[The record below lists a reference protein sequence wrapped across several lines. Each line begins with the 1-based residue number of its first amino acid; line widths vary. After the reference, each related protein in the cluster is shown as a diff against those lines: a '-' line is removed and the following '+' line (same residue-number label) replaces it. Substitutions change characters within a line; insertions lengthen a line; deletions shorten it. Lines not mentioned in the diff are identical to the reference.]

1 MQAPYKSRKSPN
13 KCFATTLFIF
23 RRRAMSKRMFRRM
36 VVLFA
41 LCLAVASI
49 ALADELKL
57 KNGDKLTGSIVKADG
72 KTLTLKT
79 DYAGVITISTD
90 AIAEVISKEP
100 LYVALSD
107 GKTLVGKIA
116 TGSGKY
122 EVETKDAGTASGEMS
137 AVQAIRSPGEQTAYE
152 KMLKPSWFDLWNGGL
167 DFGYS
172 LTTGN
177 TQTNSLALGTNLS
190 RQTRRDKT
198 TLYAAYINAKNKN
211 KGVTE
216 TTANAI
222 RGGGRYEINVSNRT
236 TAFGF
241 ADFEYNQI
249 QLLDLRSV
257 LGGGFGYYAI
267 KNDRA
272 QLQAFGGLS
281 YNKENFS
288 TGLQRNSA
296 EVFVGEDF
304 SLKLSDR
311 AMFKERFQ
319 LFPNMTNRGEYR
331 HTFDSSLTTK
341 LTGWMTWNVTASN
354 RYISNPPPGS
364 KNNDLLLTTGVGVSF
379 TNFNFRK

>member
-1 MQAPYKSRKSPN
+1 
-13 KCFATTLFIF
+13 
-23 RRRAMSKRMFRRM
+23 MSLQLLSGGVMPKRM
-36 VVLFA
+36 LFLA
-41 LCLAVASI
+41 LLCLSLSTV

-57 KNGDKLTGSIVKADG
+57 KNGDRLTGTIIKADA

-79 DYAGVITISTD
+79 DYAGVITVSTD
-90 AIAEVISKEP
+90 AIAEVVSKES
-100 LYVALSD
+100 LYIALSD
-107 GKTLVGKIA
+107 GKTLVGTIA
-116 TGSGKY
+116 TNSGKY
-122 EVETKDAGTASGEMS
+122 EVETKDAGKASGEMS
-137 AVQAIRSPGEQTAYE
+137 AVQAIRSPAEQTSYE
-152 KMLKPSWFDLWNGGL
+152 RMLNPSWFDLWNGGL

-177 TQTNSLALGTNLS
+177 TRTNTLALGANLG

-198 TLYAAYINAKNKN
+198 TLYAAYINAKNNN
-211 KGVTE
+211 KGVSE
-216 TTANAI
+216 TTANAV
-222 RGGGRYEINVSNRT
+222 RGGGRYEINISSRMT
-236 TAFGF
+236 TFGF

-257 LGGGFGYYAI
+257 LGGGLGYYAI
-267 KNDRA
+267 KKDRA
-272 QLQAFGGLS
+272 QLQVFGGGA
-281 YNKENFS
+281 YNRENFS

-304 SLKLSDR
+304 SLRVSDR
-311 AMFKERFQ
+311 VMFKERFQ

-341 LTGWMTWNVTASN
+341 LTSWMTWNVTASN

-364 KNNDLLLTTGVGVSF
+364 KNNDLLLTTGIGVSF

>member
-1 MQAPYKSRKSPN
+1 
-13 KCFATTLFIF
+13 
-23 RRRAMSKRMFRRM
+23 MSKRNLLLAA
-36 VVLFA
+36 V
-41 LCLAVASI
+41 CLLSLSATV
-49 ALADELKL
+49 LADEVKL
-57 KNGDKLTGSIVKADG
+57 KNGDRLTGTIIKADA

-79 DYAGVITISTD
+79 DYAGAVTISTE
-90 AIAEVISKEP
+90 AIAEVVSKEP

-107 GKTLVGKIA
+107 GKTLVGKVA
-116 TGSGKY
+116 TSSGKY
-122 EVETKDAGTASGEMS
+122 EVETKDAGKASGEMS
-137 AVQAIRSPGEQTAYE
+137 AVQAIRSQPEQTAYE
-152 KMLKPSWFDLWNGGL
+152 RMQNPSWLDLWNGGL

-177 TQTNSLALGTNLS
+177 TRTNTLALGSNLS

-222 RGGGRYEINVSNRT
+222 RGGGRYEVSLTNRMA
-236 TAFGF
+236 AFGF
-241 ADFEYNQI
+241 ADLEYNQI

-257 LGGGFGYYAI
+257 LGGGLGYYAV

-272 QLQAFGGLS
+272 QLQIFGGGA
-281 YNKENFS
+281 YNRENFS
-288 TGLQRNSA
+288 TGLKRNSA
-296 EVFVGEDF
+296 EVFAGEEF
-304 SLKLSDR
+304 SLKVSDR
-311 AMFKERFQ
+311 VLFKERFQ
-319 LFPNMTNRGEYR
+319 VFPNMTNRGEYR

-341 LTGWMTWNVTASN
+341 LTGWMTWNVTSSN

-364 KNNDLLLTTGVGVSF
+364 KNNDLLLTTGIGVSF

>member
-1 MQAPYKSRKSPN
+1 MQAPYKSKQSPVTI
-13 KCFATTLFIF
+13 FANIF
-23 RRRAMSKRMFRRM
+23 QEECMSKRNLLLAA
-36 VVLFA
+36 V
-41 LCLAVASI
+41 CLLSLSAAV
-49 ALADELKL
+49 LADEVKL
-57 KNGDKLTGSIVKADG
+57 KNGDRLTGTIIKADA

-79 DYAGVITISTD
+79 DYAGAVTISTE
-90 AIAEVISKEP
+90 AIAEVVSKEP

-107 GKTLVGKIA
+107 GKTLVGKVA
-116 TGSGKY
+116 TSSGKY
-122 EVETKDAGTASGEMS
+122 EVETKDAGKASGEMS
-137 AVQAIRSPGEQTAYE
+137 AVQAIRSQPEQTAYE
-152 KMLKPSWFDLWNGGL
+152 RMQNPSWLDLWNGGL

-177 TQTNSLALGTNLS
+177 TRTNTWALGSNLS

-222 RGGGRYEINVSNRT
+222 RGGGRYEVSLTNRMA
-236 TAFGF
+236 AFGF

-257 LGGGFGYYAI
+257 LGGGLGYYAV

-272 QLQAFGGLS
+272 QLQIFGGGA
-281 YNKENFS
+281 YNRENFS
-288 TGLQRNSA
+288 TGLKRNSA
-296 EVFVGEDF
+296 EVFAGEEF
-304 SLKLSDR
+304 SLKVSDR
-311 AMFKERFQ
+311 VLFKERFQ
-319 LFPNMTNRGEYR
+319 VFPNMTNRGEYR

-341 LTGWMTWNVTASN
+341 LTGWMTWNVTTSN

-364 KNNDLLLTTGVGVSF
+364 KNNDLLLTTGIGVSF

>member
-1 MQAPYKSRKSPN
+1 
-13 KCFATTLFIF
+13 
-23 RRRAMSKRMFRRM
+23 MSKRNLFLAA
-36 VVLFA
+36 VCLLVLSA
-41 LCLAVASI
+41 T
-49 ALADELKL
+49 ALADEVRL
-57 KNGDKLTGSIVKADG
+57 KNGDRLTGTIIKADA

-79 DYAGVITISTD
+79 DYAGAVTISTD
-90 AIAEVISKEP
+90 AIAEVVSNEP

-107 GKTLVGKIA
+107 GKTLVGKVA
-116 TGSGKY
+116 TSGGKY
-122 EVETKDAGTASGEMS
+122 EVETKDAGKAAGEMS
-137 AVQAIRSPGEQTAYE
+137 AVQAIRSPAEQTTYE
-152 KMLKPSWFDLWNGGL
+152 RMQNPSWLDLWNGGI

-177 TQTNSLALGTNLS
+177 TRTNTLALGSNLS

-222 RGGGRYEINVSNRT
+222 RGGGRYEINISSRIT
-236 TAFGF
+236 TFGF

-257 LGGGFGYYAI
+257 LGGGFGYYAV

-272 QLQAFGGLS
+272 QLQVFGGAA
-281 YNKENFS
+281 YNRENFS
-288 TGLQRNSA
+288 TGLRRNSG

-304 SLKLSDR
+304 LLKISDR
-311 AMFKERFQ
+311 VVFKERFQ
-319 LFPNMTNRGEYR
+319 LFPNLTNRGDYR
-331 HTFDSSLTTK
+331 HTFDSSLNTK

-354 RYISNPPPGS
+354 RYISNPPFGS
-364 KNNDLLLTTGVGVSF
+364 KNNDLLLTTGIGVGF

>member
-1 MQAPYKSRKSPN
+1 
-13 KCFATTLFIF
+13 
-23 RRRAMSKRMFRRM
+23 MSKN
-36 VVLFA
+36 VLFLA
-41 LCLAVASI
+41 VLCLTLNAI
-49 ALADELKL
+49 ALADELKM
-57 KNGDKLTGSIVKADG
+57 KNGDRLTGTIVKADA

-79 DYAGVITISTD
+79 DYAGVITVSTD
-90 AIAEVISKEP
+90 AIVEVISKEP

-116 TGSGKY
+116 TSDGKY
-122 EVETKDAGTASGEMS
+122 EVETKDAGKASGEMS
-137 AVQAIRSPGEQTAYE
+137 AVQAIRSPAEQTAYE
-152 KMLKPSWFDLWNGGL
+152 RTQNPSWFDLWNGGL

-177 TQTNSLALGTNLS
+177 TRTNTLALGANLG

-198 TLYAAYINAKNKN
+198 SLYAAYINAKNKN
-211 KGVTE
+211 NGATE

-222 RGGGRYEINVSNRT
+222 RGGGRYEISVSSRLA
-236 TAFGF
+236 AFGF

-257 LGGGFGYYAI
+257 LGGGLGYYAN

-272 QLQAFGGLS
+272 QLQLFGGGA
-281 YNKENFS
+281 YNRENFS
-288 TGLQRNSA
+288 TGLQRNSG
-296 EVFVGEDF
+296 EVFVGEEF
-304 SLKLSDR
+304 TLRVSDR
-311 AMFKERFQ
+311 VMFKERFQ
-319 LFPNMTNRGEYR
+319 LFPNLTNRGEYR

-364 KNNDLLLTTGVGVSF
+364 KNNDLLLTTGIGVSF

>member
-1 MQAPYKSRKSPN
+1 
-13 KCFATTLFIF
+13 
-23 RRRAMSKRMFRRM
+23 MSKRNLLS
-36 VVLFA
+36 VAV
-41 LCLAVASI
+41 CLLSLSTV

-57 KNGDKLTGSIVKADG
+57 KNGDRLTGTIIKADA

-79 DYAGVITISTD
+79 DYAGVVTVSTD
-90 AIAEVISKEP
+90 AIVEVVSNEP
-100 LYVALSD
+100 LHVALSD
-107 GKTLVGKIA
+107 GKTLVGKVA
-116 TGSGKY
+116 TSGGKY
-122 EVETKDAGTASGEMS
+122 EVETKDAGKTSGEMS
-137 AVQAIRSPGEQTAYE
+137 AVQAIRSAAEQTAYE
-152 KMLKPSWFDLWNGGL
+152 RMQNPSWLDLWNGGL

-177 TQTNSLALGTNLS
+177 TRTNTLALGANLG

-222 RGGGRYEINVSNRT
+222 RGGGRYEISLNSRVAT
-236 TAFGF
+236 FGF

-257 LGGGFGYYAI
+257 LGGGLGYYAV

-272 QLQAFGGLS
+272 QLQFFGGGA
-281 YNKENFS
+281 YNRENFS
-288 TGLQRNSA
+288 TGVRRNSG

-304 SLKLSDR
+304 TLKVSDR
-311 AMFKERFQ
+311 VLFKERFQ
-319 LFPNMTNRGEYR
+319 LFPNMTDRGEYR
-331 HTFDSSLTTK
+331 HTFDSSLTTR

-354 RYISNPPPGS
+354 RYISNPPVGS
-364 KNNDLLLTTGVGVSF
+364 KNNDLLLTTGIGVSF